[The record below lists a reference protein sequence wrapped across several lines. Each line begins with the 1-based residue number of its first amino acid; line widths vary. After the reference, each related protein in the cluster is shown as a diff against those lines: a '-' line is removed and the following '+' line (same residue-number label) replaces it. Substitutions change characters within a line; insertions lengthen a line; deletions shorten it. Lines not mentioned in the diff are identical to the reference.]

1 MLVVLVSWGLK
12 LDRITM
18 IPLPE
23 AEIGLAR
30 TYRNDSALQVRD
42 SVGTLLSAVSSPWSS
57 TIRHT
62 H

>member
-18 IPLPE
+18 VPLAE

-30 TYRNDSALQVRD
+30 TYRNDLALQVRD
-42 SVGTLLSAVSSPWSS
+42 SVGTLLSAVLSPWPSS
-57 TIRHT
+57 IRHT